1 MENVVCSF
9 LLSAKKVCK
18 EGSGMNVAGANPLY
32 LAQKAGGVVRLV
44 VSDDAEMTSA
54 MKTEKHFL
62 NAVITGYPNKS

>member
-18 EGSGMNVAGANPLY
+18 EGSGMNVAGAKPLY

-44 VSDDAEMTSA
+44 VSDDAETTSA